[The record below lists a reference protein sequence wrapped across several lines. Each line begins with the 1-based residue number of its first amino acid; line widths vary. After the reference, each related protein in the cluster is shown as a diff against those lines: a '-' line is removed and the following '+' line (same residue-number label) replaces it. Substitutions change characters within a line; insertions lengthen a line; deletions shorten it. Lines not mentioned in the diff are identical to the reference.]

1 MSVNTFIAGKGRGAA
16 GYNKKMADAA
26 LALKPTIR
34 KMSKHLRKLEAKIED
49 IDADIVITAS
59 EEERGMFD
67 SSDGENAGAAVGG
80 AAVPGPPAS
89 SKPTESTDD
98 IVRRAVAAALQAQNE
113 SMQFQLRKKEW
124 TVGGAGITCKIC

>member
-1 MSVNTFIAGKGRGAA
+1 MPYLYFAVAGKGRGAA

-26 LALKPTIR
+26 IALKPTIR

-49 IDADIVITAS
+49 VDADIIITAS

-67 SSDGENAGAAVGG
+67 SSDGDNADAAANGAA
-80 AAVPGPPAS
+80 PGPPAS
-89 SKPTESTDD
+89 SKPNESTDE

-113 SMQFQLRKKEW
+113 SVQFQMRKQEW
-124 TVGGAGITCKIC
+124 TVGGAGSNL